1 MKRSKITALLLS
13 LGMAL
18 SLIGGCG
25 QSESSGGSSQGA
37 ANTQGGS
44 DTAQESAGSGSDA
57 AAAGDGG
64 SSDSAAAND
73 SASSTSTDDEDIA
86 EINMVYFSMSSI
98 PSGLAEVEA
107 AINEI
112 TEAEINTHVNIKM
125 LEMGSYEQQINLMI
139 SGNEKMDLM
148 VTFPYGSPTFSNMAS
163 QKQLMDISGLLEE
176 YGQGVLSTVGD
187 FLAATTVGDAI
198 YGVTTYRTLNSN
210 VYLVMRTDVL
220 EDLGLLED
228 AQNMSSFSEYEAILE
243 AVKNSETWNYLAGIV
258 PSDSSGVI
266 LPIAGAYMDQD
277 AFSEAAS
284 YDSLGDLYKIISI
297 SPDGSDP
304 TVSLNFESQQYKA
317 MIDRMQEWYEKG
329 YVYKDSANQSES
341 AESLVQSNSAFSFI
355 CSSEVG
361 VEVAK
366 SEACGMD
373 MTCVK
378 ILSLPI
384 TTSSCT
390 KFVWAVPV
398 TATEPEAAVK
408 MMNLMYT
415 DARIANLLTWGIE
428 GRDYQVK
435 DGVACYMDGQ
445 DANTCAYHTADFVYG
460 NQFLALPWDGQ
471 DADFR
476 QTSMEDMLS
485 APASAYLGFSC
496 DTSGIENELTAVTN
510 AINEYLPGLDSGISG
525 DEQYDAFLEKL
536 EKSGVSDVVDAYQ
549 QQLDAW
555 LDGGAED

>member
-1 MKRSKITALLLS
+1 MKLQKITAFLLTLDLTATLLS
-13 LGMAL
+13 
-18 SLIGGCG
+18 GCG
-25 QSESSGGSSQGA
+25 QSEGTDLNNGADTANVQSSTGSPEGSSQ
-37 ANTQGGS
+37 NNK
-44 DTAQESAGSGSDA
+44 TAQDDTGSFDEKDGDTRTVSD
-57 AAAGDGG
+57 
-64 SSDSAAAND
+64 
-73 SASSTSTDDEDIA
+73 DDEEMA
-86 EINMVYFSMSSI
+86 EINMVYFSMAAI

-107 AINEI
+107 AINKI
-112 TEAEINTHVNIKM
+112 TEPEINTHVTIEM
-125 LEMGSYEQQINLMI
+125 LEMGSYEQQINLKI
-139 SGNEKMDLM
+139 SSGEKMDLM

-163 QKQLMDISGLLEE
+163 QKQLMNISGLLAE
-176 YGQGVLSTVGD
+176 YGQGVLDTVGD
-187 FLAATTVGDAI
+187 FISATTVGDAI

-210 VYLVMRTDVL
+210 VYAVMRTDVL
-220 EDLGLLED
+220 EDLGLLET
-228 AQNMSSFSEYEAILE
+228 AQNMSSFSDFEKILD
-243 AVKNSETWNYLAGIV
+243 AVKNSSQWNYLAGLV

-277 AFSEAAS
+277 SFSEETS

-297 SPDGSDP
+297 NPDGSDP
-304 TVSLNFESQQYKA
+304 TVSLNFETPQYKA
-317 MIDRMQEWYEKG
+317 MIDRMQDWYDKG
-329 YVYKDSANQSES
+329 YIYKDSANQSES

-361 VEVAK
+361 VETAK
-366 SEACGMD
+366 SQACGME

-435 DGVACYMDGQ
+435 DGIACYMDGQ
-445 DANTCAYHTADFVYG
+445 DANTCAYHTSDFVYG
-460 NQFLALPWDGQ
+460 NQFLALPWEGQ

-476 QTSMEDMLS
+476 QTSMEDML
-485 APASAYLGFSC
+485 AAQASAYLGFSC
-496 DTSGIENELTAVTN
+496 DTSGIENELTAITN
-510 AINEYLPGLDSGISG
+510 AINEYLPGLDSGISD
-525 DEQYDAFLEKL
+525 DEQYSAFLEKL
-536 EKSGVSDVVDAYQ
+536 DKSGVQDVINVYQ
-549 QQLDAW
+549 KQLDEW
-555 LDGGAED
+555 LQG

>member
-1 MKRSKITALLLS
+1 MKLQKITAFLLTLGLTATLLS
-13 LGMAL
+13 
-18 SLIGGCG
+18 GCG
-25 QSESSGGSSQGA
+25 QSEGTDLNNGADTANVQSSTGSPEGSSQ
-37 ANTQGGS
+37 NNK
-44 DTAQESAGSGSDA
+44 TAQDDTGSFDEKDGDTRTVSD
-57 AAAGDGG
+57 
-64 SSDSAAAND
+64 
-73 SASSTSTDDEDIA
+73 DDEEMA
-86 EINMVYFSMSSI
+86 EINMVYFSMAAI

-107 AINEI
+107 AINKI
-112 TEAEINTHVNIKM
+112 TEPEINTHVTIEM
-125 LEMGSYEQQINLMI
+125 LEMGSYEQQINLKI
-139 SGNEKMDLM
+139 SSGEKMDLM

-163 QKQLMDISGLLEE
+163 QKQLMDISGLLAE
-176 YGQGVLSTVGD
+176 YGQGVLDTVGD
-187 FLAATTVGDAI
+187 FISATTVGDAI

-210 VYLVMRTDVL
+210 VYAVMRTDVL
-220 EDLGLLED
+220 EDLGLLET
-228 AQNMSSFSEYEAILE
+228 AQNMSSFSDFEKILD
-243 AVKNSETWNYLAGIV
+243 AVKNSSQWNYLAGLV

-277 AFSEAAS
+277 SFSEETS

-297 SPDGSDP
+297 NPDGSDP
-304 TVSLNFESQQYKA
+304 TVSLNFETPQYKA
-317 MIDRMQEWYEKG
+317 MIDRMQDWYDKG
-329 YVYKDSANQSES
+329 YIYKDSANQSES

-361 VEVAK
+361 VETAK
-366 SEACGMD
+366 SQACGME

-435 DGVACYMDGQ
+435 DGIACYMDGQ
-445 DANTCAYHTADFVYG
+445 DANTCAYHTSDFVYG
-460 NQFLALPWDGQ
+460 NQFLALPWEGQ

-476 QTSMEDMLS
+476 QTSMEDML
-485 APASAYLGFSC
+485 AAQASAYLGFSC
-496 DTSGIENELTAVTN
+496 DTSGIENELTAITN
-510 AINEYLPGLDSGISG
+510 AINEYLPGLDSGISD
-525 DEQYDAFLEKL
+525 DEQYSAFLEKL
-536 EKSGVSDVVDAYQ
+536 DKSGVQDVINVYQ
-549 QQLDAW
+549 KQLDEW
-555 LDGGAED
+555 LQG

>member
-1 MKRSKITALLLS
+1 MKLQKITAFLLTLGLTATLLS
-13 LGMAL
+13 
-18 SLIGGCG
+18 GCG
-25 QSESSGGSSQGA
+25 QSEGTDLNNGADTANVQSSTGSPEGSSQ
-37 ANTQGGS
+37 NNK
-44 DTAQESAGSGSDA
+44 TAQDDTGSFDEKDGDTRTVSD
-57 AAAGDGG
+57 
-64 SSDSAAAND
+64 
-73 SASSTSTDDEDIA
+73 DDEEMA
-86 EINMVYFSMSSI
+86 EINMVYFSMAAI

-107 AINEI
+107 AINKI
-112 TEAEINTHVNIKM
+112 TEPEINTHVTIEM
-125 LEMGSYEQQINLMI
+125 LEMGSYEQQINLKI
-139 SGNEKMDLM
+139 SSGEKMDLM

-163 QKQLMDISGLLEE
+163 QKQLMDISGLLAE
-176 YGQGVLSTVGD
+176 YGQGVLDTVGD
-187 FLAATTVGDAI
+187 FISATTVGDGI

-210 VYLVMRTDVL
+210 VYAVMRTDVL
-220 EDLGLLED
+220 EDLGLLET
-228 AQNMSSFSEYEAILE
+228 AQNMSSFSDFEKILD
-243 AVKNSETWNYLAGIV
+243 AVKNSSQWNYLAGLV

-277 AFSEAAS
+277 SFSEETS

-297 SPDGSDP
+297 NPDGSDP
-304 TVSLNFESQQYKA
+304 TVSLNFETPQYKA
-317 MIDRMQEWYEKG
+317 MIDRMQDWYDKG
-329 YVYKDSANQSES
+329 YIYKDSANQSES

-361 VEVAK
+361 VETAK
-366 SEACGMD
+366 SQACGME

-435 DGVACYMDGQ
+435 DGIACYMDGQ
-445 DANTCAYHTADFVYG
+445 DANTCAYHTSDFVYG
-460 NQFLALPWDGQ
+460 NQFLALPWEGQ

-476 QTSMEDMLS
+476 QTSMEDML
-485 APASAYLGFSC
+485 AAQASAYLGFSC
-496 DTSGIENELTAVTN
+496 DTSGIENELTAITN
-510 AINEYLPGLDSGISG
+510 AINEYLPGLDSGISD
-525 DEQYDAFLEKL
+525 DEQYSAFLEKL
-536 EKSGVSDVVDAYQ
+536 DKSGVQDVINVYQ
-549 QQLDAW
+549 KQLDEW
-555 LDGGAED
+555 LQG

>member
-1 MKRSKITALLLS
+1 MKLQKITAFLLTLGLTATLLS
-13 LGMAL
+13 
-18 SLIGGCG
+18 GCG
-25 QSESSGGSSQGA
+25 QSEGTDLNNGADTANVQSSTGSPEGSSQ
-37 ANTQGGS
+37 NNK
-44 DTAQESAGSGSDA
+44 TAQDDTGSFDEKDGDTRTVSD
-57 AAAGDGG
+57 
-64 SSDSAAAND
+64 
-73 SASSTSTDDEDIA
+73 DDEEMA
-86 EINMVYFSMSSI
+86 EINMVYFSMAAI

-107 AINEI
+107 AINKI
-112 TEAEINTHVNIKM
+112 TEPEINTHVTIEM
-125 LEMGSYEQQINLMI
+125 LEMGSYEQQINLKI
-139 SGNEKMDLM
+139 SSGEKMDLM

-163 QKQLMDISGLLEE
+163 QKQLMDISGLLAE
-176 YGQGVLSTVGD
+176 YGQGVLDTVGD
-187 FLAATTVGDAI
+187 FISATTVGDAI

-210 VYLVMRTDVL
+210 VYAVMRTDVL
-220 EDLGLLED
+220 EDLDLLET
-228 AQNMSSFSEYEAILE
+228 AQNMSSFSDFEKILD
-243 AVKNSETWNYLAGIV
+243 AVKNSSQWNYLAGLV

-277 AFSEAAS
+277 SFSEETS

-297 SPDGSDP
+297 NPDGSDP
-304 TVSLNFESQQYKA
+304 TVSLNFETPQYKA
-317 MIDRMQEWYEKG
+317 MIDRMQDWYDKG
-329 YVYKDSANQSES
+329 YIYKDSANQSES

-361 VEVAK
+361 VETAK
-366 SEACGMD
+366 SQACGME

-435 DGVACYMDGQ
+435 DGIACYMDGQ
-445 DANTCAYHTADFVYG
+445 DANTCAYHTSDFVYG
-460 NQFLALPWDGQ
+460 NQFLALPWEGQ

-476 QTSMEDMLS
+476 QTSMEDML
-485 APASAYLGFSC
+485 AAQASAYLGFSC
-496 DTSGIENELTAVTN
+496 DTSGIENELTAITN
-510 AINEYLPGLDSGISG
+510 AINEYLPGLDSGISD
-525 DEQYDAFLEKL
+525 DEQYSAFLEKL
-536 EKSGVSDVVDAYQ
+536 DKSGVQDVINVYQ
-549 QQLDAW
+549 KQLDEW
-555 LDGGAED
+555 LQG